1 MGNNC
6 CSLSIPTTQTEEE
19 IVSSNQQESITKSLG
34 DSLQIANFKE
44 LIQDHCQFYTYQDG
58 DILLTSRPI
67 SPRQQHVIIYLEPKI
82 VAEEEIKFQQ
92 EGMKGI
98 LSARTY
104 DQNPESSCSSINCKE
119 KLQKKVQF
127 RE

>member
-6 CSLSIPTTQTEEE
+6 CITAIDATKTQEE
-19 IVSSNQQESITKSLG
+19 IVSSNKSDSIRKSQG
-34 DSLQIANFKE
+34 DSLQIANFQE
-44 LIQDHCQFYTYQDG
+44 LIQDHSQLYTYQDG
-58 DILLTSRPI
+58 DVLLSSRPN

-82 VAEEEIKFQQ
+82 VAEEEIKFQSDA
-92 EGMKGI
+92 MKGI

-104 DQNPESSCSSINCKE
+104 DQFSESPYSFGNCKE
-119 KLQKKVQF
+119 KPQKKVQF